1 MAQKFFTIILVPNAK
16 ARLRRFTISHKL
28 VAIAGSVSAIVIL
41 VAGIFIYRSTRIAW
55 QVSELEAMRAE
66 NTQLRQAN
74 LDYRK
79 SVETLK
85 DKVNT
90 LREYTKKLNTIAGIS
105 DPSSITMVGMG
116 GIGGFNEA
124 TTTTSDTLTRPLTS
138 ELGLLKT
145 ETGQIEK
152 QMQSLMTFFSSQSL
166 LLASTPSIWPTAGY
180 LSCSYGW
187 RIDPFTKQND
197 FHSGIDISSQV
208 GQPIIAP
215 SDGIVIWAAP
225 RNGYGNVM
233 IIDHDFGYQTRYG
246 HMSGFAVRPGQ
257 RVQRGQVIGYV
268 GNTGKSTGPHLH
280 YEVWVHNQAVN
291 PMQFI
296 LEEYRKM

>member
-1 MAQKFFTIILVPNAK
+1 
-16 ARLRRFTISHKL
+16 
-28 VAIAGSVSAIVIL
+28 
-41 VAGIFIYRSTRIAW
+41 
-55 QVSELEAMRAE
+55 
-66 NTQLRQAN
+66 
-74 LDYRK
+74 
-79 SVETLK
+79 
-85 DKVNT
+85 
-90 LREYTKKLNTIAGIS
+90 
-105 DPSSITMVGMG
+105 
-116 GIGGFNEA
+116 
-124 TTTTSDTLTRPLTS
+124 
-138 ELGLLKT
+138 
-145 ETGQIEK
+145 
-152 QMQSLMTFFSSQSL
+152 MTFFSSQSL